1 MNAVPRP
8 RHVPP
13 QTGLIAAL
21 LFGLSALACV
31 DPHWDTVRWP
41 AQGQGLPAQPVAES
55 PEAGVGL
62 RAMALEWQPQA
73 LIVELEI
80 SNLGA
85 TQLQVTLSSA
95 MLAYGELEYAPRIEP
110 LEVGAQTPAQLE
122 LEAEGAQLVRLHYEI
137 GRPLTGPGALLKL
150 RQLSREGEA
159 LVDLPSL
166 PLPPL
171 PARAR

>member
-8 RHVPP
+8 RHAAA
-13 QTGLIAAL
+13 LAAL
-21 LFGLSALACV
+21 LAGLSALACV
-31 DPHWDTVRWP
+31 DAHWDAVRWP
-41 AQGQGLPAQPVAES
+41 AQGQGSPAQPVAES

-62 RAMALEWQPQA
+62 RATALEWQPQA
-73 LIVELEI
+73 ILVELEI

-85 TQLQVTLSSA
+85 GQLLVPLPSA
-95 MLAYGELEYAPRIEP
+95 MLAYGELEYAPRLEP
-110 LEVGAQTPAQLE
+110 LEPGAQTPAQLV
-122 LEAEGAQLVRLHYEI
+122 LEPEQAQLVRLHYEL
-137 GRPLTGPGALLKL
+137 GRPLTGPGAHIKL
-150 RQLSREGEA
+150 RQLSREGAA